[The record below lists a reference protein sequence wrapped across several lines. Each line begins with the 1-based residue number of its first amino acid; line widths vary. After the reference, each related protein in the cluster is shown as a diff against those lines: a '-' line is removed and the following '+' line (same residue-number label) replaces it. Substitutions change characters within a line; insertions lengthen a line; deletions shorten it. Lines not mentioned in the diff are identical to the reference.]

1 MKKSIISAVAT
12 NREGINN
19 SDMLNAIESFKKDNV
34 FGKKPEMI
42 VEEEEKE
49 QEEFAYH
56 SEEELK
62 PKKLQSDQS

>member
-1 MKKSIISAVAT
+1 
-12 NREGINN
+12 
-19 SDMLNAIESFKKDNV
+19 MLNAIESFKKDNV

-56 SEEELK
+56 PEEELK

>member
-49 QEEFAYH
+49 Q
-56 SEEELK
+56 
-62 PKKLQSDQS
+62 